1 MITYIGRKVR
11 EEKGFSVRKLAK
23 ESTIAVSSIYK
34 YEAGYNLPML
44 EQLDILA
51 KTLGCGLDDLIQYKQ
66 S

>member
-1 MITYIGRKVR
+1 MIIYIGRKVR

-51 KTLGCGLDDLIQYKQ
+51 KTLGCGLNELIQYEPN
-66 S
+66 

>member
-51 KTLGCGLDDLIQYKQ
+51 KTLGCGLDDLIQYKPI
-66 S
+66 

>member
-1 MITYIGRKVR
+1 MITYVGRKVR

-23 ESTIAVSSIYK
+23 ESTIAVSLIYK

-51 KTLGCGLDDLIQYKQ
+51 KTLGCGLDDLIQYKP